1 MIAQVAQLAMPSVHY
16 LAIAPILV
24 LLGGSLILMFVT
36 AMTRTRVSAVVA
48 TSVTVVTAVS
58 AFALSFFQWRDV
70 SIHGSTTTLAHAIA
84 LDGFGVLASAAIAL
98 GVGLTALVSHDWAH
112 RAHVV
117 GAEFHILVL
126 ASASGAM
133 MMAQANDLIVIFLG
147 LEILSIGLYVLVAF
161 DRHRSG
167 SAEAALKYFLLGG
180 FASAIFIYGV
190 ALTYGGAGSTNLSSI
205 AYFLAHNFILQPG
218 VLVAGLGLMLV
229 GFAFKVA
236 AVPFHVWSPDVY
248 EGAPSPVTGYMA
260 SIVKVGAFAAVL
272 RVIFGALTTQS
283 ESWRPLVWGLVVLST
298 LVGAA
303 VALVQRNIKR
313 LLAYSSISQ
322 AGFMLLGLWSASPSG
337 VAGTLY
343 YVVTYLPV
351 VIATF
356 AVVTLVGGEGETSHD
371 LDHYRGLARR
381 QPLLGAAFAVL
392 LLSQAGAPFTTG
404 FFAKFAVITSAV
416 DVGGSWLAVIAMVAA
431 AIGGFFYVRLVLS
444 LYSDDEGSGVRVAV
458 PRLTGSVIAVGS
470 VSAVLFGVWPGPIA
484 NLAHHAYLLLP

>member
-1 MIAQVAQLAMPSVHY
+1 MISAVSQLAVPSVHY
-16 LAIAPILV
+16 LAIAPILT
-24 LLGGSLILMFVT
+24 LLGGSLVLMFVT
-36 AMTRTRVSAVVA
+36 AMTRSRVSSSVA
-48 TSVTVVTAVS
+48 TAVTAVS
-58 AFALSFFQWRDV
+58 ALAALVIAFFQWHSV
-70 SIHGSTTTLAHAIA
+70 SVDGPSTTLAHAIA
-84 LDGFGVLASAAIAL
+84 FDGFGVLASATIAL
-98 GVGLTALVSHDWAH
+98 GVLLTSLVAHDWAK
-112 RAHVV
+112 RARVV
-117 GAEFHILVL
+117 GAEFHILAL

-133 MMAQANDLIVIFLG
+133 MMAQANDLIVVFLG

-205 AYFLAHNFILQPG
+205 TYFLAHNFILQPG

-248 EGAPSPVTGYMA
+248 EGAPSPVTGFMA

-272 RVIFGALTTQS
+272 RVIFGALTTQA
-283 ESWRPLVWGLVVLST
+283 ESWRPLVWGMVVLST
-298 LVGAA
+298 LIGAA

-322 AGFMLLGLWSASPSG
+322 AGFMLLGLWSASPAG
-337 VAGTLY
+337 AAGTLY

-356 AVVTLVGGEGETSHD
+356 AIVTLVGGEGELNHD

-381 QPLLGAAFAVL
+381 QPLLGAALAVL

-404 FFAKFAVITSAV
+404 FFAKFSVITSAI
-416 DVGGSWLAVIAMVAA
+416 DAGGAWLAVIAMVAA

-444 LYSDDEGSGVRVAV
+444 LYSDDEGQGVRVTV
-458 PRLTGSVIAVGS
+458 PRLSAIAIAVGAT
-470 VSAVLFGVWPGPIA
+470 SAVIFGVFPGPIA
-484 NLAHHAYLLLP
+484 NLAHHAYLLLS